1 MIILL
6 HGLDRYHIFKKWT
19 EIKEKYSNK
28 NNGEKPLIFDAN
40 NKEYEEFSDL
50 LKQKSFFNKKRL
62 IAVQSLFKNKKTLQK
77 FCDDIEK
84 FKKSDDI
91 IVIFLFRQ
99 KNKTNDKTKK
109 LLKAQRKCL
118 KIIKKHSQNEEF
130 NLLSTREIKTWV
142 KKRATELELSFTSQ
156 ALTLFIDY
164 NNKNLWSL
172 KEGLNKLNG
181 FIEKGEVT
189 TKIINELFTPS
200 FETTAFQVV
209 DAISDK
215 NKKKYLELINQYLEQ
230 NKSPSRRFQLLGA
243 IAFQLRSLI
252 TIKDYIQKGKDYS
265 YISKKSSLHPY
276 VVKKL
281 YSRTQNFDMKTLK
294 KIYHELFM
302 IDLKIKVGEIEPDFG
317 LNLLITKV

>member
-99 KNKTNDKTKK
+99 KNKTND
-109 LLKAQRKCL
+109 
-118 KIIKKHSQNEEF
+118 
-130 NLLSTREIKTWV
+130 
-142 KKRATELELSFTSQ
+142 
-156 ALTLFIDY
+156 
-164 NNKNLWSL
+164 
-172 KEGLNKLNG
+172 
-181 FIEKGEVT
+181 
-189 TKIINELFTPS
+189 
-200 FETTAFQVV
+200 
-209 DAISDK
+209 
-215 NKKKYLELINQYLEQ
+215 
-230 NKSPSRRFQLLGA
+230 
-243 IAFQLRSLI
+243 
-252 TIKDYIQKGKDYS
+252 
-265 YISKKSSLHPY
+265 
-276 VVKKL
+276 
-281 YSRTQNFDMKTLK
+281 
-294 KIYHELFM
+294 
-302 IDLKIKVGEIEPDFG
+302 
-317 LNLLITKV
+317 

>member
-6 HGLDRYHIFKKWT
+6 HGLDRYNILKKWT
-19 EIKEKYSNK
+19 EIKEKYRNK
-28 NNGEKPLIFDAN
+28 NNGEKPLIFNAN
-40 NKEYEEFSDL
+40 NKDYEEFSDL

-62 IAVQSLFKNKKTLQK
+62 IAVQSLFKNKKILQD
-77 FCDDIEK
+77 FCENIEK
-84 FKKSDDI
+84 LKESDDV
-91 IVIFLFRQ
+91 IVVFLFRQ

-118 KIIKKHSQNEEF
+118 KTIKKHSQNEEF
-130 NLLSTREIKTWV
+130 GLLSNREIKTWV
-142 KKRATELELSFTSQ
+142 KRRAAELELSFTSQ
-156 ALTLFIDY
+156 ALTLFINY
-164 NNKNLWSL
+164 NDKNLWSL
-172 KEGLNKLNG
+172 EEGLNKLNG
-181 FIEKGEVT
+181 FIKKGDVT
-189 TKIINELFTPS
+189 TEIINELFTPS

-215 NKKKYLELINQYLEQ
+215 DKEKYLELINQYLEQ

-281 YSRTQNFDMKTLK
+281 YSRTQNFNMETLK

-317 LNLLITKV
+317 LNLLITKI